1 MNDEEWLIANYDH
14 TKMLLDF
21 LLHAMNWFCDQHP
34 EFREIDVFMAAHNFH
49 AVTVLSLERDLKLDT
64 EMQLLWRKLAK
75 DTFNQAME
83 TKPAFTQEVDK

>member
-1 MNDEEWLIANYDH
+1 MDEEFLIANHDH
-14 TKMLLDF
+14 VKAILDF
-21 LLHAMNWFCDQHP
+21 ILEAHNWFCEQHP

-83 TKPAFTQEVDK
+83 SKPAFTQKAAK